1 MVYVLRFR
9 ALRIDSR
16 EQFHGFKHA
25 CVKQNSFNK
34 LNSKSREKYIRMAFS
49 PPQDSPGAKP
59 WGFPSALNLNPGVY
73 RPSPKSAHAPKVP
86 PRPPKTPP
94 RRPQVYAYLRF
105 VLVFTYQNDPRAIK
119 NIISYWFIHIKVVLG
134 QSKKSLNCGPSCEL
148 QFASCKLEV
157 AGCKLQVVSCE
168 L

>member
-1 MVYVLRFR
+1 MISNTFELQASRSDTTKVLYVLRVR

-16 EQFHGFKHA
+16 EKFHGFKHA

-34 LNSKSREKYIRMAFS
+34 LNSKSGENYIRMAFS

-86 PRPPKTPP
+86 PRPP
-94 RRPQVYAYLRF
+94 RNLSNLF
-105 VLVFTYQNDPRAIK
+105 DCPRATLICK
-119 NIISYWFIHIKVVLG
+119 NQYKMMFLIAR
-134 QSKKSLNCGPSCEL
+134 GP
-148 QFASCKLEV
+148 F
-157 AGCKLQVVSCE
+157 
-168 L
+168 

>member
-1 MVYVLRFR
+1 MGDPGNDIIFMVFNTFELQASRSDTTKMLYVLRVR

-16 EQFHGFKHA
+16 EKFHGFKHA
-25 CVKQNSFNK
+25 YVKQNSFNK
-34 LNSKSREKYIRMAFS
+34 LNSKSGENCIRMAFS

-94 RRPQVYAYLRF
+94 RRPQSAPKFMLTF
-105 VLVFTYQNDPRAIK
+105 VL
-119 NIISYWFIHIKVVLG
+119 YWFLHIKVGLG
-134 QSKKSLNCGPSCEL
+134 QTKTI
-148 QFASCKLEV
+148 A
-157 AGCKLQVVSCE
+157 
-168 L
+168 